1 MYIKYIK
8 LIYKINVH
16 KYTYVYL
23 RYLRYAYIKKRKKK
37 LCIYSFNFVNKHKD
51 SQCLSISHLIFY
63 LQKVKM
69 FPNFT
74 VLC

>member
-1 MYIKYIK
+1 MYDKYICA
-8 LIYKINVH
+8 
-16 KYTYVYL
+16 
-23 RYLRYAYIKKRKKK
+23 YLRYAYIENKKEKKN
-37 LCIYSFNFVNKHKD
+37 CIYSFNFVNKYKD